1 MVTLQRDTFVKLQPI
16 TPPFDDNALIIGM
29 DNNNDIVQRIKRLM
43 EDGHYNQSEFAQ
55 KIKMNASNLSK
66 HLNGKL
72 AVSEALLNRLVINL
86 GVSKQWLTDGIGS
99 AYTQPATTAPA
110 VPVIHTTADQVISA
124 NDINS
129 AQTAGASAKSA
140 MIKQGAPIYDVDV
153 TAGQSSRSMLFEEEN
168 IIGYIKLPSIPS
180 DCHIFRV
187 TGDSMTPVINN
198 GDFLAIREVTNPNLI
213 FWGQIY
219 VLLLDDYRMVKYVRR
234 HSDPSMMILRS
245 ANPEYDDI
253 EIKRSDVSKLFI
265 VTNVLRIDSRM

>member
-1 MVTLQRDTFVKLQPI
+1 
-16 TPPFDDNALIIGM
+16 M
-29 DNNNDIVQRIKRLM
+29 DNNNDIVKRIKQLM
-43 EDGHYNQSEFAQ
+43 EDGHYNQSEFAK
-55 KIKMNASNLSK
+55 KINMNASNLSK

-99 AYTQPATTAPA
+99 AYNTTPASTVA
-110 VPVIHTTADQVISA
+110 VPVIHTTSDNVITTS
-124 NDINS
+124 DITS
-129 AQTAGASAKSA
+129 SQTDGTSAKSA
-140 MIKQGAPIYDVDV
+140 MIKRGAPIYDVDI
-153 TAGQSSRSMLFEEEN
+153 TAGQRGRSMLFEEEN
-168 IIGYIKLPSIPS
+168 IIGYITLPSIPS
-180 DCHIFRV
+180 DCHIFHV

-198 GDFLAIREVTNPNLI
+198 GDFLAIREVTNPSLI

-234 HSDPSMMILRS
+234 HADPNMMILRS

-253 EIKRSDVSKLFI
+253 EIQRSDISKLFI